1 MKKPAGPR
9 SRAGYGGKHSNFQL
23 EKDSFTGRA
32 MKLLQDMKDPKATD
46 SMKRLARQTLSQLIG
61 VQESDLRISERELR
75 ASRARV
81 KEKEEAR
88 KLVEIEKAR
97 LEIIKALFRG
107 ETLDSQFVRMYAQK
121 IMALEGK

>member
-32 MKLLQDMKDPKATD
+32 MKDPKATD